1 MHAADGGNGPGHRH
15 ADVEIESLWRHLQVM
30 RKPRP
35 GRTDALRL
43 YSRHRLADAR
53 SHDVLD
59 PRAWRLNVNGGDKL
73 CGDLD
78 DLRRFD
84 HVTP

>member
-1 MHAADGGNGPGHRH
+1 M
-15 ADVEIESLWRHLQVM
+15 M

-43 YSRHRLADAR
+43 DSGHRLADAR

-59 PRAWRLNVNGGDKL
+59 LRALRLNVNGGDQL
-73 CGDLD
+73 RWGLYN
-78 DLRRFD
+78 LRRFD
-84 HVTP
+84 HVRSMNVGSNISEYASLVKVAIFGLLTQPS